1 MSVCKNGLTVR
12 HKLLEL
18 DEQNS
23 SFFESEDYKK
33 SENYWRHRHISK
45 RYQQYLCAKRSIES
59 GELSEKEKEEEKNVL
74 LEARKNILPWC
85 TLWNTFIRL

>member
-1 MSVCKNGLTVR
+1 MSVCKNGLTVW
-12 HKLLEL
+12 HKLKEL

-45 RYQQYLCAKRSIES
+45 RYQQYICAKRTIES
-59 GELSEKEKEEEKNVL
+59 SELSEKVKNVL